1 MTETDQKSSDHLKKE
16 LDTAR
21 AELALI
27 NAVQKAL
34 ASNLDMPGIYTLVGD
49 TIGEI
54 TGAGVVL
61 FARWDWETR
70 TMRADYFQ
78 DQGQQLGPLERP
90 LSALHDEIFP
100 QLERGDTIVWNDGI
114 EERYRQFGHVVSAG
128 KIPKSTVAVP
138 LKIGG
143 KIDSS
148 IMLQDTEQEYAFG
161 ESTIQLLETLADSMS
176 IALENAQLFAEV
188 QTRNREI
195 SEALERET
203 ASNEILRVIAES
215 PTDIQPVLNVIAQNA
230 ARLSGSEDAIIGTK
244 DGELLKVVSHYGD
257 IPMIPVGEGI
267 HFDQYS
273 VAGRSMIECR
283 PVQAIHNQPGV
294 ESEFPEGD
302 KVAKKYGYRTSSAVP
317 LMREGKAVGVITIR
331 RKNPELLTETQI
343 ELIQSFANQAAIAVE
358 NVRLFEAEQQRIA
371 ELQIINSV
379 QEGLAKQLNFQGII
393 DLIGDTLRE
402 IFKVNTA
409 SVSMY
414 DAERDWVSHVYYVD
428 NGVHSPFPDQPPLRP
443 SLGAIALDSRKPL
456 LLGTSEEAE
465 ELGSVRMPSPG
476 EEKDLNES
484 YLGMPIMA
492 GEKVIGLINIQSY
505 KRNAFTQTDL
515 QLLQTLAN
523 SMSVALENARLFDET
538 QNLLRETAERNA
550 ELAVIN
556 SVQEGLVSQLDMR
569 GIYTLVGDTIS
580 KITGA
585 GVVMIANWDW
595 ETRTFHA
602 DYFQDQGEQLG
613 PMERP
618 FSALHETYF
627 PQIERGETLVV
638 NEGIEEAYREL
649 GHVVAVGKIPKTSV
663 AVPLKIGGKIS
674 SAVMLQDTEKEYAF
688 SESTV
693 QLVETLAG
701 SMGVALENARLFDET
716 QRLLKETEE
725 RNAELAVINSVQ
737 EALAAQLDLQG
748 IYNAV
753 GDKIQ
758 QIFDAQSL
766 VILTLD
772 HQSKTA
778 DPKYF
783 YENGKGD
790 LPGSFPFTGLLEHLI
805 TTGNK
810 VVINEDLDEWS
821 KKFNMITEG
830 EESKSGVWIPF
841 KTGGEV
847 RGIVSLQNTEKEHAF
862 SESDVRLLETLAN
875 SMSVALESARLFDE
889 TQRLLIETE
898 ERNAELAVINSVQ
911 QGMVRE
917 LNFQSIINLVGDEL
931 RSILKTDNLGI
942 RIIDH
947 ESQMVAFPYEFEKGR
962 RLDLSPSPLSSA
974 PLTRN
979 IVETKHSV
987 RGSSEEITEKLGL
1000 TLIPGTEKSKSLLA
1014 VPILVGDEVRG
1025 LVSTESFDQ
1034 ENAFSVS
1041 DQRLLETL
1049 AYSMG
1054 VALENARLFDETQRL
1069 LELTEA
1075 RNAEL
1080 AIINSISQALTQ
1092 ELDLE
1097 TLIDQVGDKIRLA
1110 LNTENFGIGLYDKDS
1125 NLLTSMYVYKNGER
1139 VYPEPTLF
1147 NQFNRRFADQGKSL
1161 VLNDVSEKLW
1171 KKMGSNL
1178 TFGNDVPKSVVMV
1191 PILASG
1197 ELIGGITLQNF
1208 ASAEAYPE
1216 PMVRLLETI
1225 ASNMGTAIQNARL
1238 FENERQRAAEFSV
1251 INKVSQALVAEP
1263 ELDKMI
1269 QLIGNQATS
1278 IFNADIAYLALLNP
1292 QTNLIEFPFQFGDE
1306 LEPLPLGQGLTST
1319 IIRSGEPLILNRDM
1333 DEHSS
1338 ALGVSRIG
1346 RRARSFL
1353 GVPIQ
1358 SGKETIGVLS
1368 VQSVSE
1374 EGAFDD
1380 DDLRLLTT
1388 IAANAGAGIHT
1399 AQLHAETQ
1407 RRAGEMATL
1416 AEIGNDIAS
1425 TRDLDTTLRKI
1436 AERAKKLL
1444 NVGDIALYL
1453 MDETGEKIVPRVVLG
1468 EYVDEIMATPIPVG
1482 AGISGMVV
1490 KNGVAELVINPTDH
1504 PNTITIPGT
1513 PEFEEEPEG
1522 MMSAP
1527 LFSGGKVI
1535 GLINVWRKHK
1545 IGLFSESELD
1555 FLVSVA
1561 RQTAIAIDSAQ
1572 LYLET
1577 EHHAEQMSTLESVG
1591 REISSDL
1598 DLQSVLERIGERA
1611 LTLLKG
1617 RSVAIRLLDDENV
1630 LLPVV
1635 ALGENA
1641 GKYMDHRI
1649 RLGDGITGNVA
1660 QTGKAEIINQPLED
1674 ERLKLVPGTGQA
1686 DTQALIISPLTI
1698 SDSVIGT
1705 LSIWRDKSIHGRF
1718 SDSDLGFAI
1727 GLARQ
1732 AAIAITNANL
1742 FKEVERQKEYFE
1754 ALITSAPVAIIT
1766 IGLDGCVTGWSPAAV
1781 SLFGYTEEEAIG
1793 ANIDDLVSNHPDV
1806 REDAEKLTQHYLN
1819 DIGKIQLKSQRTNKD
1834 GRLIDVAIN
1843 AMPVLIDGEVS
1854 GYIAIYNDISEL
1866 EKARRD
1872 AEEANHAKSAFLAN
1886 MSHELRTPLNAIIG
1900 FTRIVKRKGEKLLP
1914 EKQIEN
1920 LDKVLVSAEHLLGLI
1935 NTVLDISKIEAGRM
1949 EVHAT
1954 SFDLKLLINLV
1965 AATTQPLLK
1974 DGNVAFSTHI
1984 PDDLPM
1990 VHSDI
1995 EKIKQILI
2003 NLVSNAAK
2011 FTHQG
2016 EISVNV
2022 RQVKDQVEIDVADT
2036 GIGISPEAIE
2046 HIFEE
2051 FQQADSST
2059 TREYGGTGLGLSIS
2073 RSLARLLEGD
2083 LRVASELGVG
2093 STFTVSFPIIFGQTA
2108 EETATPQAEQSSA
2121 GGTEPLILVIDDNE
2135 DAIYLMREML
2145 EGAGYRVAVA
2155 RDGDEGLAMAGELAP
2170 FAITLDIMMP
2180 KKDGWQVLHD
2190 LKANPITKSIPV
2202 ILISIVDQKALGY
2215 RLGAEDYLIKPLQ
2228 EDEIITSLQYIKLRG
2243 GDKPLKKLLV
2253 VDDDPMVKDMI
2264 SQLLEGKPYEIQSA
2278 SDGLDALEKIKAD
2291 KPDAILLDLMMP
2303 KLDGFGLLERLKQDS
2318 ELADLPVIVLTAKLL
2333 NQKEKEALRTSA
2345 GQVIQKQGIS
2355 GEQLLSELR
2364 ETIRKTV

>member
-1 MTETDQKSSDHLKKE
+1 
-16 LDTAR
+16 
-21 AELALI
+21 
-27 NAVQKAL
+27 
-34 ASNLDMPGIYTLVGD
+34 
-49 TIGEI
+49 
-54 TGAGVVL
+54 
-61 FARWDWETR
+61 
-70 TMRADYFQ
+70 
-78 DQGQQLGPLERP
+78 
-90 LSALHDEIFP
+90 
-100 QLERGDTIVWNDGI
+100 
-114 EERYRQFGHVVSAG
+114 
-128 KIPKSTVAVP
+128 
-138 LKIGG
+138 
-143 KIDSS
+143 
-148 IMLQDTEQEYAFG
+148 
-161 ESTIQLLETLADSMS
+161 
-176 IALENAQLFAEV
+176 
-188 QTRNREI
+188 
-195 SEALERET
+195 
-203 ASNEILRVIAES
+203 
-215 PTDIQPVLNVIAQNA
+215 
-230 ARLSGSEDAIIGTK
+230 
-244 DGELLKVVSHYGD
+244 
-257 IPMIPVGEGI
+257 
-267 HFDQYS
+267 
-273 VAGRSMIECR
+273 
-283 PVQAIHNQPGV
+283 
-294 ESEFPEGD
+294 
-302 KVAKKYGYRTSSAVP
+302 
-317 LMREGKAVGVITIR
+317 MREGKAVGVITIR

-379 QEGLAKQLNFQGII
+379 QEGLASN
-393 DLIGDTLRE
+393 
-402 IFKVNTA
+402 
-409 SVSMY
+409 
-414 DAERDWVSHVYYVD
+414 
-428 NGVHSPFPDQPPLRP
+428 
-443 SLGAIALDSRKPL
+443 
-456 LLGTSEEAE
+456 
-465 ELGSVRMPSPG
+465 
-476 EEKDLNES
+476 
-484 YLGMPIMA
+484 
-492 GEKVIGLINIQSY
+492 
-505 KRNAFTQTDL
+505 
-515 QLLQTLAN
+515 
-523 SMSVALENARLFDET
+523 
-538 QNLLRETAERNA
+538 
-550 ELAVIN
+550 
-556 SVQEGLVSQLDMR
+556 LDMPA
-569 GIYTLVGDTIS
+569 IYTLVGETIS
-580 KITGA
+580 EITGA
-585 GVVMIANWDW
+585 GGVMIAKWDW
-595 ETRTFHA
+595 ETRTMRA
-602 DYFQDQGEQLG
+602 DYFQDQGKQLG
-613 PMERP
+613 PIERP
-618 FSALHETYF
+618 LSAMHDMAF
-627 PQIERGETLVV
+627 PQLERGETIVA
-638 NEGIEEAYREL
+638 NEGIEELYREH
-649 GHVVAVGKIPKTSV
+649 GHEGAAGKIPKTNI
-663 AVPLKIGGKIS
+663 AVPLKIGGKINAFIS
-674 SAVMLQDTEKEYAF
+674 LQDTEKEYAF
-688 SESTV
+688 SQSTI

-737 EALAAQLDLQG
+737 EGLVSNLDMQA
-748 IYNAV
+748 IYDLV
-753 GDKIQ
+753 GDKISE
-758 QIFDAQSL
+758 I
-766 VILTLD
+766 T
-772 HQSKTA
+772 
-778 DPKYF
+778 
-783 YENGKGD
+783 
-790 LPGSFPFTGLLEHLI
+790 GSEI
-805 TTGNK
+805 
-810 VVINEDLDEWS
+810 VVINTWNS
-821 KKFNMITEG
+821 KTKMIRYEYVQEKG
-830 EESKSGVWIPF
+830 ERFDIIERPFSPLNEVNIPNLEQGETLNAQSGLEEITKVYSHTLPVGEMPRSVVTIPIR
-841 KTGGEV
+841 TGNEI
-847 RGIVSLQNTEKEHAF
+847 RTSVSLQDTQQEHAF
-862 SESDVRLLETLAN
+862 SESTIQLVETLARSMGIALENARLFEETAQRNAELAIINAVQSALAGELDLQGIFSVVGEKLHEVFHDAQVVDILTYDPETNYFTPEFVIEKGERFEVEPWHWKGFRKYIIESGKPLLINQDMEAVAEKYDNPVIVGESPKSWMGAPMMVGGEVKGVVSIQHIDRENAFRDSDLRLLTTLAN
-875 SMSVALESARLFDE
+875 SMSVALENARLFDETQNLLKETAERNAELAIINSVQEGLVAQINMQEIFDLVGDKIRDIFNAYTVMIGVFSDDGKTGSPVYLWEDGKRYYPDPTELKQGGIGETLYSTQKPMLFSGPDDWEKFGAGTIEGTENTMSAIYVPMIVGNHTRGVVSIQDLPADVFDKDDLRLLTTLTNSMSIALENARLFDE

-917 LNFQSIINLVGDEL
+917 LNFQSIINLVGEEL
-931 RSILKTDNLGI
+931 RNILKTDNLGI
-942 RIIDH
+942 RIIDN

-962 RLDLSPSPLSSA
+962 RLDLPPSPLSSA

-979 IVETKHSV
+979 IVETKKTV
-987 RGSSEEITEKLGL
+987 RGSSEKITKELGL
-1000 TLIPGTEKSKSLLA
+1000 TLIPGTEKSKSVMA

-1025 LVSTESFDQ
+1025 LVSTESFIKED
-1034 ENAFSVS
+1034 AFSDS

-1049 AYSMG
+1049 TYSMG

-1110 LNTENFGIGLYDKDS
+1110 LNTENIGIGLYGKDT

-1139 VYPEPTLF
+1139 VHPEPTLF
-1147 NQFNRRFADQGKSL
+1147 NEFNRRFANQGKSL
-1161 VLNDVSEKLW
+1161 VMNDVTQKLW
-1171 KKMGSNL
+1171 DKLGSNL
-1178 TFGNDVPKSVVMV
+1178 TFGNEVPKSVVMV
-1191 PILASG
+1191 PILAGG

-1238 FENERQRAAEFSV
+1238 FEAESQRAAEFSV
-1251 INKVSQALVAEP
+1251 ISKVSQALVAEP

-1269 QLIGNQATS
+1269 QLIGSQATS

-1292 QTNLIEFPFQFGDE
+1292 QTNLIEFPYQFGDE
-1306 LEPLPLGQGLTST
+1306 LEPLPFGQGLTST
-1319 IIRSGEPLILNRDM
+1319 IIGSGEPLILNRDL

-1358 SGKETIGVLS
+1358 SGKDTIGVLS
-1368 VQSVSE
+1368 VQSVTE

-1468 EYVDEIMATPIPVG
+1468 EYVNEIMATPISVG
-1482 AGISGMVV
+1482 VGISGMVV
-1490 KNGVAELVINPTDH
+1490 KNGVAELVIDPSDH

-1561 RQTAIAIDSAQ
+1561 RQTAIAIDSAR

-1577 EHHAEQMSTLESVG
+1577 EHHAERMSTLESVG

-1598 DLQSVLERIGERA
+1598 DLQSVLERLGERA
-1611 LTLLKG
+1611 LNLLKG
-1617 RSVAIRLLDDENV
+1617 RSVAIRLLNEEKV

-1641 GKYMDHRI
+1641 DKYMDHRI
-1649 RLGDGITGNVA
+1649 SLGDGITGNAA

-1674 ERLKLVPGTGQA
+1674 DRLKLVPGTDQV

-1705 LSIWRDKSIHGRF
+1705 LSIWRDKSINGSF

-1754 ALITSAPVAIIT
+1754 ALISSAPVAIIT
-1766 IGLDGCVTGWSPAAV
+1766 IGLDGCVTGWSPAAEN
-1781 SLFGYTEEEAIG
+1781 LFGYMEEEAVG

-1819 DIGKIQLKSQRTNKD
+1819 DIGKIQLKSQRTHKD
-1834 GRLIDVAIN
+1834 GHLIDVAIN

-1914 EKQIEN
+1914 DKQIEN

-1949 EVHAT
+1949 EVHT
-1954 SFDLKLLINLV
+1954 SSFDLKSLINLV

-1974 DGNVAFSTHI
+1974 DGNVAFNTHV

-1990 VHSDI
+1990 VNSDI
-1995 EKIKQILI
+1995 EKIKQVLI

-2016 EISVNV
+2016 EISVNL
-2022 RQVKDQVEIDVADT
+2022 RQVKDQIEIDVADT
-2036 GIGISPEAIE
+2036 GIGISPEAME

-2083 LRVASELGVG
+2083 LRVTSEPGVG
-2093 STFTVSFPIIFGQTA
+2093 STFTFSFPISYGQQEEDTA
-2108 EETATPQAEQSSA
+2108 PVQADQSRM

-2155 RDGDEGLAMAGELAP
+2155 RDGDEGLAMAVELAP

-2190 LKANPITKSIPV
+2190 LKANPVTKSIPV

-2215 RLGAEDYLIKPLQ
+2215 RLGAEDYLVKPLK
-2228 EDEIITSLQYIKLRG
+2228 EDEILNSLKHIKG
-2243 GDKPLKKLLV
+2243 NSGDKPLKKLLV

-2264 SQLLEGKPYEIQSA
+2264 SQLLEGKPYEVQSA
-2278 SDGLDALEKIKAD
+2278 TDGLDALEKIRED

-2303 KLDGFGLLERLKQDS
+2303 RLDGFGLIERLKQDP

-2333 NQKEKEALRTSA
+2333 NQKEKEALRKTA
-2345 GQVIQKQGIS
+2345 GLVIQKQGIS
-2355 GEQLLSELR
+2355 GEQLIGEIR